1 MDEYINKQKAIFIFS
16 TNDKKSYKN
25 DICEMFENTTKM
37 QYESYIAEIME
48 VAKAK
53 TTELIREFKENIDMI
68 SSNLEYLIKDE
79 KEAISKQAKAKAVLD
94 LVDKRDEEL
103 NQKIWGNI

>member
-1 MDEYINKQKAIFIFS
+1 
-16 TNDKKSYKN
+16 
-25 DICEMFENTTKM
+25 
-37 QYESYIAEIME
+37 ME

>member
-1 MDEYINKQKAIFIFS
+1 
-16 TNDKKSYKN
+16 
-25 DICEMFENTTKM
+25 
-37 QYESYIAEIME
+37 
-48 VAKAK
+48 
-53 TTELIREFKENIDMI
+53 MI